1 MTAEISLASSQNA
14 SPENPVF
21 DVAMAYQ
28 KTAALVAAV
37 KLDIFTIIG
46 SHAMTCDE
54 VASRTGASSRGI
66 RILCDFMTTIK
77 LLNKDGLQ
85 YSLTPSA
92 RILLDE
98 TSPFAMGGIVHF
110 IAAPEMIA
118 LFFEDPEKYVRY
130 GGATSRNNVAPDN
143 PIWIQYARAMEPLAS
158 PMAKRVAAY
167 VATFP
172 EPPLAV
178 LDIAAGHG
186 LYGIEV
192 AKVMPEAIVTG
203 IDWRGVLD
211 VAKANAQRA
220 GVYDRYR
227 ALAGDAL
234 TTDWGRNFD
243 LIMLPNFLHHFDRET
258 CISLLAKV
266 RKSLATGGI
275 ALSVDFVPDENR
287 VAPPIPAMFAFWM
300 LASTPGG
307 DAYTGSELDQMA
319 RSAGFLSATIRP
331 LAPTPESLVIF
342 EC

>member
-1 MTAEISLASSQNA
+1 MAEIRLANSQNS

-37 KLDIFTIIG
+37 KLDIFTVIG
-46 SHAMTCDE
+46 SGAMTSNE
-54 VASRTGASSRGI
+54 IASRTDASPRGI

-77 LLNKDGLQ
+77 FLNKDGSW

-92 RILLDE
+92 RILLDG
-98 TSPFAMGGIVHF
+98 TSPFAMGSIVHF
-110 IAAPEMIA
+110 ISAPEMIA
-118 LFFEDPEKYVRY
+118 LFLEDPAEYVRR
-130 GGATSRNNVAPDN
+130 GGAIGRSNVAPDN

-158 PMAKRVAAY
+158 TVAKRVAAY
-167 VATFP
+167 VGAFP

-192 AKVMPEAIVTG
+192 AKVAPEAIVTG
-203 IDWRGVLD
+203 IDWGGVLE
-211 VAKANAQRA
+211 VAKANARRA
-220 GVYDRYR
+220 GVSDRYR
-227 ALAGDAL
+227 ALTGDAL
-234 TTDWGRNFD
+234 TTDWGSNFD
-243 LIMLPNFLHHFDRET
+243 LIMLPNFLHHFDKET
-258 CISLLAKV
+258 CISLLGKV
-266 RKSLATGGI
+266 RKSLAMGGV

-287 VAPPIPAMFAFWM
+287 VSPPVAAMFAFWM

-307 DAYTGSELDQMA
+307 DAYTSSELDQMA
-319 RSAGFLSATIRP
+319 RSAGFLSATVRS

-342 EC
+342 ES

>member
-1 MTAEISLASSQNA
+1 
-14 SPENPVF
+14 
-21 DVAMAYQ
+21 
-28 KTAALVAAV
+28 
-37 KLDIFTIIG
+37 
-46 SHAMTCDE
+46 
-54 VASRTGASSRGI
+54 
-66 RILCDFMTTIK
+66 
-77 LLNKDGLQ
+77 
-85 YSLTPSA
+85 
-92 RILLDE
+92 
-98 TSPFAMGGIVHF
+98 
-110 IAAPEMIA
+110 MIA
-118 LFFEDPEKYVRY
+118 LFFEDPEKYVRS
-130 GGATSRNNVAPDN
+130 GGAISRNNVAPDN

-158 PMAKRVAAY
+158 TVAKRVAAY

-192 AKVMPEAIVTG
+192 AKVVPEAVVTG
-203 IDWRGVLD
+203 IDWSGVLE

-258 CISLLAKV
+258 CISLLGKV

-287 VAPPIPAMFAFWM
+287 VSPPICF
-300 LASTPGG
+300 LDASV
-307 DAYTGSELDQMA
+307 DHWW
-319 RSAGFLSATIRP
+319 
-331 LAPTPESLVIF
+331 
-342 EC
+342 